1 MIIQTA
7 QRGSEQEA
15 ALFRW
20 IDQQL
25 GTFVIRDGSLITG
38 VVVDGE
44 LVAAWVFHD
53 YRGHMIDITLASISK
68 RWCTRQSLRAIFH
81 YAFNVADVMRFQA
94 VCHRRNKKMRK
105 LFRGLGFIEEGVL
118 RKGFDGQ
125 RDAVLYSMLRDEC
138 KWVEINEQESQK
150 AVA

>member
-7 QRGSEQEA
+7 KRDSPQEG
-15 ALFRW
+15 ALFHW

-25 GTFVIRDGSLITG
+25 GTSVVRDGSLITG
-38 VVVDGE
+38 VIIDDE

-68 RWCTRQSLRAIFH
+68 RWCTRQSLRAIFN

-105 LFRGLGFIEEGVL
+105 LFRGLGFTEEGVL

-138 KWVEINEQESQK
+138 KWVELNEQESQ
-150 AVA
+150 ASYA